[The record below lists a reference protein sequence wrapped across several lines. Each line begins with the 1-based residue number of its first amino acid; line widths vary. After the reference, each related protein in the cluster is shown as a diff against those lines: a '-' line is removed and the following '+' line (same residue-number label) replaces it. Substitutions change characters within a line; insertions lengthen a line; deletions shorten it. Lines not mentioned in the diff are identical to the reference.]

1 MGTVVGARVGVVVL
15 VVEVFIVVGAYQ
27 AAVEDVVDVGDEV
40 GAVVGTVVGAR
51 VGVVVL
57 VVGVVIVVGAYDDVD
72 VVVVV
77 M

>member
-1 MGTVVGARVGVVVL
+1 M
-15 VVEVFIVVGAYQ
+15 
-27 AAVEDVVDVGDEV
+27 
-40 GAVVGTVVGAR
+40 GTVVGAR

-57 VVGVVIVVGAYDDVD
+57 VVGVVIVVGAYDNVD